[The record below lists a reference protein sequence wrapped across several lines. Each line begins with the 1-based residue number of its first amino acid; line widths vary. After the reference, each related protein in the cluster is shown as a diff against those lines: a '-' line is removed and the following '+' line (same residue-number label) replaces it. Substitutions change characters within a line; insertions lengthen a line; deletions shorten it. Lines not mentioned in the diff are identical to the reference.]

1 MTPTQD
7 TALDE
12 LEARLDDAGTL
23 DDRDARIAEALEV
36 PAEYFFAYRIVR
48 DALRARAD
56 DAAPAAPF
64 TRAQALVDS
73 IGWHAATAC
82 LVADA
87 AGDGQSEVAGHATRI
102 LGAVL
107 ELRQLLRDLP
117 SSNGRHER

>member
-48 DALRARAD
+48 DALRGHAGDMPTAT
-56 DAAPAAPF
+56 PL
-64 TRAQALVDS
+64 TRAHALVDS

-82 LVADA
+82 LAADDT
-87 AGDGQSEVAGHATRI
+87 GDGQSEAARHAARI

-107 ELRQLLRDLP
+107 ELRQLLRELP
-117 SSNGRHER
+117 TETGRAER

>member
-1 MTPTQD
+1 MTMHETV
-7 TALDE
+7 LDD
-12 LEARLDDAGTL
+12 LEARLGNAGAL
-23 DDRDARIAEALEV
+23 DERDTRIAEALEV
-36 PAEYFFAYRIVR
+36 PAEHFFAYRIVR

-56 DAAPAAPF
+56 DAAPAASF
-64 TRAQALVDS
+64 TRAEALVDS

-87 AGDGQSEVAGHATRI
+87 AGDGRSEVAGHAARI

-117 SSNGRHER
+117 SSLGRAAR